1 MPTSKISWRRYI
13 LWRSRQRRRGPRPI
27 PEDSGEQPRSGGII
41 QPTAQAVGTREQ
53 HALAPSGAEEAL
65 KEKCL
70 TIALLFPGQG
80 SQAVG
85 MGKDLAEKYPLA
97 RQTFEEADEA
107 VGMKISQLC
116 FEGPEDQLRLTEI
129 TQPAILTVSVAAW
142 RVLNEKGVKPDF
154 VAGHSLGEYS
164 AHVCAGT
171 ISFADAVRTVRN
183 RGKYMQEAVPVGT
196 GSMAAILG
204 MNMDAV
210 AGVCG
215 DAAQG
220 EVCELANINSP
231 EQIVISGH
239 TAAVERGAKLADER
253 GAKRAKVLS
262 VSAPFHCSLMQP
274 AQDRLAVDLQA
285 LKFSQANVPVISNV
299 YARPVEDAESG
310 REALV
315 RQVTGS
321 VKWSESMQWFVAK
334 DVSTFIEVGPGKV
347 LCGLMRQIDRSRKCM
362 NVEDE
367 ASLQKTMESLAGAE
381 PAV

>member
-1 MPTSKISWRRYI
+1 M
-13 LWRSRQRRRGPRPI
+13 
-27 PEDSGEQPRSGGII
+27 
-41 QPTAQAVGTREQ
+41 
-53 HALAPSGAEEAL
+53 
-65 KEKCL
+65 
-70 TIALLFPGQG
+70 IAFLFPGQG

-85 MGKDLAEKYPLA
+85 MGRDLAEKYSLA

-107 VGMKISQLC
+107 LGMKLSQLC

-164 AHVCAGT
+164 AHVAAGT

-204 MNMDAV
+204 MSFEDV
-210 AGVCG
+210 VKVCA
-215 DAAQG
+215 DAAQD
-220 EVCELANINSP
+220 EVCEPANINSP

-253 GAKRAKVLS
+253 GAKRAKVLP

-274 AQDRLAVDLQA
+274 AQDRLATDLQA
-285 LKFSQANVPVISNV
+285 MKFSQPSVPVISNV
-299 YARPVEDAESG
+299 YARPVEDAESA

-321 VKWSESMQWFVAK
+321 VKWSESVQLLAAK
-334 DVSTFIEVGPGKV
+334 DVSTFIEIGPGKV
-347 LCGLMRQIDRSRKCM
+347 LCGLMRQIDRSKKCL

-367 ASLQKTMESLAGAE
+367 ASLQKTMEFLGSTDRVIGFKQST
-381 PAV
+381 